1 MQTVRMMLRDKVLEI
16 ETGRMAKQAS
26 GSVVV
31 RYGDT
36 MVLVTAVAKKEK
48 TESLDFFPLTVDFRE
63 KAYAAGK
70 IPGGYIKREGPPSGK
85 EILSSRQIDRP
96 IRPLFP
102 DGYNHEVQIIAY
114 VISSDQ
120 ENDGDVLGICGA
132 SAALCI
138 SEIPF
143 QGPIAGVRVGRIDNR
158 FVINPTYSEL
168 GQSEMDIVVA
178 GSEDSLVMV
187 EGGSREISQ
196 ELLVEAMQYGHE
208 HIKQIIAMQK
218 ELIALVGKPK
228 RPFEK
233 NEVPEELEQII
244 RRDYTDRIHA
254 GNIIRDKEE
263 RQSVLDALQQEALD
277 ALAEAYP
284 DQEGAIKYVLH
295 EIEKAHLRRL
305 ILEEKI
311 RVDGRSLDEIRPI
324 SVEVGVLPRTHGS
337 ALFTRGQT
345 QSLGVVTLGSKMDE
359 QRLDNLEGESF
370 KSYMLHYNFPP
381 FSVGEVRPMRSPG
394 RREIG
399 HGNLAERA
407 IAPVIPTDEIFPYTI
422 RIVSDILESNG
433 SSSMATVC
441 SGSLSL
447 MDAGVP
453 IKTAVAGIAM
463 GLIKQDS
470 QYSILTDILG
480 AEDHLGDM
488 DFKVCG
494 TANGITAFQMD
505 IKIKGITFEII
516 REAIAKAQQARM
528 IILEKMNAVLAKPR
542 AELSVYAPRILT
554 TKIPADK
561 IGEVIGSG
569 GKTIR
574 LIQEETGAE
583 ISIDP
588 DGTVHVVSIN
598 KDGAAKAI
606 EIVES
611 IGFPPEV
618 GSIKKGKVIKLFPFG
633 AVLAFDFNR
642 EGLLHISEIDH
653 KRVEE
658 VTDYFKEGDEVEVKV
673 IDIDNGGKIKLS
685 RKALLPKPPRPPQ
698 SQPQRERDGN

>member
-48 TESLDFFPLTVDFRE
+48 TDSLDFFPLTVDYRE

-85 EILSSRQIDRP
+85 EILSSRLIDRP
-96 IRPLFP
+96 VRPLFP

-120 ENDGDVLGICGA
+120 ENNGDVLGICGA

-143 QGPIAGVRVGRIDNR
+143 LGPIAGVRVGRIDNQ
-158 FVINPTYSEL
+158 FIINPTYSEL
-168 GQSEMDIVVA
+168 EQSEVDIVVA
-178 GSEDSLVMV
+178 GSDDSLVMV
-187 EGGSREISQ
+187 EGGAREISQ
-196 ELLVEAMQYGHE
+196 ELLLEAMKFGHE

-218 ELIALVGKPK
+218 ELIALAGKAK
-228 RPFEK
+228 RAYVK
-233 NEVPEELEQII
+233 NEVPEELEKKI
-244 RRDYTDRIHA
+244 RQDYTA
-254 GNIIRDKEE
+254 KIRAANVIKDKEE
-263 RQSVLDALQQEALD
+263 RQEVLDAIQKDALE
-277 ALAEAYP
+277 ALAEGYP
-284 DQEGAIKYVLH
+284 DQSNAIKYVLQ
-295 EIEKAHLRRL
+295 EIEKDHLRQL
-305 ILEEKI
+305 ILNDKI
-311 RVDGRSLDEIRPI
+311 RVDGRGLDEIRPI
-324 SVEVGVLPRTHGS
+324 SIEVGVLPRAHGS

-345 QSLGVVTLGSKMDE
+345 QSLGVVTLGSKTDE
-359 QRLDNLEGESF
+359 QRLDSLEGESF

-381 FSVGEVRPMRSPG
+381 FSVGEVKPMRSPG

-399 HGNLAERA
+399 HGNLAERS
-407 IAPVIPTDEIFPYTI
+407 INPVIPTAEIFPYTI

-463 GLIKQDS
+463 GLVMENN
-470 QYSILTDILG
+470 QYAVLTDILG

-494 TANGITAFQMD
+494 TSAGITGFQMD

-516 REAIAKAQQARM
+516 AEAIQKAQHARLY
-528 IILEKMNAVLAKPR
+528 ILEKMDAVLPKPR
-542 AELSVYAPRILT
+542 TELSVYAPCILA

-561 IGEVIGSG
+561 IGEVIGGG

-574 LIQEETGAE
+574 QIQEATGAE

-588 DGTVHVVSIN
+588 DGTVHVVCIDKN
-598 KDGAAKAI
+598 GAAKAI
-606 EIVES
+606 AIIES
-611 IGFPPEV
+611 IGFPPEI
-618 GSIKKGKVIKLFPFG
+618 GSVKTGRVIKLFPFG
-633 AVLAFDFNR
+633 AVLTFDFNR

-658 VTDYFKEGDEVEVKV
+658 VTDYFKEGDMVEVKV
-673 IDIDNGGKIKLS
+673 IDIDNSGKIKLS
-685 RKALLPKPPRPPQ
+685 RKALLPKPPRP
-698 SQPQRERDGN
+698 